1 MFLVVIIILK
11 DWLVYRDFYFAGLGG
26 ANLHRA
32 YLLVIVKYKLLNM
45 LSLCFWDMQK
55 FNKMEV
61 CPTQTCGDVFWKIG
75 DCLVSEVFPGWDYF
89 ALLSDPF
96 GGCFKVEKAPL

>member
-32 YLLVIVKYKLLNM
+32 YLLVIVKYKLLNV
-45 LSLCFWDMQK
+45 LSLCFGICRNSIRWRFVPPKPVGMFSGK
-55 FNKMEV
+55 
-61 CPTQTCGDVFWKIG
+61 
-75 DCLVSEVFPGWDYF
+75 
-89 ALLSDPF
+89 
-96 GGCFKVEKAPL
+96 